1 MRQAD
6 TVYKQQTDFGMILNH
21 AVNDKLIFV
30 CYNLV
35 KATKRKEQLLEPL
48 LGQLKH
54 KRVYD
59 AALIGKNLRKLRE
72 RRQLSVEYVRE
83 YLGLGSV
90 QAIYKYETGRNYPQ
104 ADRLLALLEL
114 YQADY
119 MDLIC
124 EELEYCSALGEGTWM
139 LFIVPENRTE
149 LVLELV
155 VR

>member
-1 MRQAD
+1 M
-6 TVYKQQTDFGMILNH
+6 
-21 AVNDKLIFV
+21 
-30 CYNLV
+30 
-35 KATKRKEQLLEPL
+35 ESL

-59 AALIGKNLRKLRE
+59 AALIGRNLRKLRE
-72 RRQLSVEYVRE
+72 RKRLSVEYVRE

-104 ADRLLALLEL
+104 ADLLLALLEL

-124 EELEYCSALGEGTWM
+124 EDPEHCSALKEGTWM
-139 LFIVPENRTE
+139 LYIVLENRTE
-149 LVLELV
+149 LVLDLV
-155 VR
+155 VSQKNKKKQPSFFRH